1 MILKELSEAIAVSG
15 KEDPVRKLIL
25 PAIEAHVTDIRIDAL
40 GSVTA
45 LQKGSG
51 DSGLRVMICAHM
63 DEVGFMLTGIDA
75 DGLLRFSA
83 VGGIDDRILPGLRVK
98 VGDNQIPGCIIW
110 VPIHRNRDQTV
121 VKINAL
127 RIDIGATSK
136 DNAAG
141 QVKPGDRVGFATTFM
156 EIGAKTLRGKA
167 FDDRVGCSLLV
178 DVLQAGPYPVDVLAA
193 FTTQEEI
200 GLRGAQVAAQFLNP
214 DLAIVLEGTTA
225 NDLPDP
231 LADPD
236 DAFPVNPTARMG
248 GGPVLTAM
256 DRSLV
261 VNPKVLALIRQAAEA
276 SGIPY
281 QFKTYL
287 GGGTDGGAIHTAFGG
302 HKTAVI
308 SMPCRYIHSP
318 TAYLN
323 RDDYDNV
330 LRLVRATLHAL
341 TREALAD

>member
-1 MILKELSEAIAVSG
+1 MILKELSEAIGVSG
-15 KEDPVRKLIL
+15 KEEPVRKLIL
-25 PAIEAHVTDIRIDAL
+25 PAIEPHVTDVRIDAL
-40 GSVTA
+40 GSITA
-45 LQKGSG
+45 LQKGTGGS
-51 DSGLRVMICAHM
+51 DLRVMIAAHM
-63 DEVGFMLTGIDA
+63 DEVGFMITGIDG

-98 VGDNQIPGCIIW
+98 VGDNQLPGCIIW
-110 VPIHRNRDQTV
+110 VPIHRNRDQNV

-141 QVKPGDRVGFATTFM
+141 QVKPGDRVAFATSFM
-156 EIGAKTLRGKA
+156 EIGDKTLRGKS

-193 FTTQEEI
+193 FTVQEEI
-200 GLRGAQVAAQFLNP
+200 GLRGALVAAQYLKP
-214 DLAIVLEGTTA
+214 DVALVLEGTTA
-225 NDLPDP
+225 NDLPNP

-236 DAFPVNPTARMG
+236 DSFPINPTARMG
-248 GGPVLTAM
+248 AGPVLTAM
-256 DRSLV
+256 DRSLI
-261 VNPKVLALIRQAAEA
+261 VNPKLLAVLRHAAEA
-276 SGIPY
+276 NGIPY

-287 GGGTDGGAIHTAFGG
+287 GGGTDGGSIHTAFGG
-302 HKTAVI
+302 NKTAVI

-330 LRLVRATLHAL
+330 LRLVKATLGAL